1 MAKDQMTNGK
11 AKWLICPAAQKRESF
26 ENSWGGD
33 ESDNQFAPISDDGG
47 LPLFAKSFYAANVK
61 SASVDASALGIFDLW
76 INGRRVTNGGI
87 ADEMK
92 PGWTDYRKHAMFYS
106 YDITDYLVNGENTV
120 LAVTAPGW
128 YGGRISFGSYPDC
141 DISFIAALHI
151 DDDNGKNDIYTDES
165 WQTAKGGIIRFSEI
179 WDGEYI
185 DFNFD
190 DYSKISLPEYDKS
203 AWINAKTKPHD
214 IDITPQVGPAVRI
227 RSGLDRKSQSIV
239 IFEGTKD
246 NGSDFGE
253 INTVAE
259 FDDTDSITLKK
270 GQTAVVDFGQ
280 NMVGWPSIKLC
291 GAMGTEIM
299 IRFGEMLNDS
309 GEKSRGNDN
318 PKGSIYSINY
328 RSAKSKLQYVLSGA
342 GFESCW
348 PIATFFGFR
357 YIQITASDDVK
368 LNDITGLV
376 VGSDTHETG
385 HIETSH
391 AKVNRLIS
399 NILWGQRGNYLSIPT
414 DCPQRNERLGWTGD
428 TQMFCQTAAY
438 NADVDGFFRK
448 WLRDARDSQ
457 NDDGRFTDV
466 IPDVNI
472 VSSGSAAWA
481 DAGIIVPYIMLKMY
495 NDTELVREHYAAMEK
510 YMAWL
515 ESRGMEGP
523 NPTYGDWLDWTL
535 PEQTDK
541 EYISLLYFAHDARLM
556 AAMSKAI
563 GKSDREAHYDELY
576 NEIKAH
582 FNAVYCDE
590 NGDINPAYRTQTGY
604 LLALMTDMLNNERR
618 AKAVSALKAKIIAN
632 GCRLSTGFVG
642 SGLIN
647 EVLSE
652 NGECNLAYSLLL
664 QTENPSWLYSVDQGA
679 TTIWERWNSYTIAD
693 GFGDVAMNSFNHY
706 AYGAVGEWLYRHV
719 AGIEADNEAY
729 GFERVILQP
738 TPDTRK
744 DSEMPSGQEH
754 ITWVKCSYE
763 SKTGE
768 FISNWSTENGGFEYK
783 AKTPVYAKLLL
794 PIVTGG
800 DTFTINGVTHR
811 FDEFECENG
820 RIIIRL
826 APGEYEI
833 IEPHN

>member
-11 AKWLICPAAQKRESF
+11 AKWLICPVAQKRESF
-26 ENSWGGD
+26 ENGWGGD

-47 LPLFAKSFYAANVK
+47 LLLFAKSFYAANVK

-92 PGWTDYRKHAMFYS
+92 PGWTDYRKHVIFYS

-165 WQTAKGGIIRFSEI
+165 WQTAKGGIIRFSDI

-227 RSGLDRKSQSIV
+227 RSGLDRKPQSIV

-259 FDDTDSITLKK
+259 FDDTDSISLKK

-342 GFESCW
+342 GFESCL

-495 NDTELVREHYAAMEK
+495 NDTELVSEHYAAMEK

-541 EYISLLYFAHDARLM
+541 GYISLLYFAHDARLM

-618 AKAVSALKAKIIAN
+618 AKAVSELKAKIIAN

-642 SGLIN
+642 SGLLN

-768 FISNWSTENGGFEYK
+768 IISNWSTENGGFTYE

-811 FDEFECENG
+811 FDEFESENG

>member
-33 ESDNQFAPISDDGG
+33 ESDNQFAPICDDGG
-47 LPLFAKSFYAANVK
+47 LPMFSKSFYVSNVK

-92 PGWTDYRKHAMFYS
+92 PGWTDYRKHVIFYS

-128 YGGRISFGSYPDC
+128 YSGRISFGSYPDC

-165 WQTAKGGIIRFSEI
+165 WQTAKGGIIRFSDI

-227 RSGLDRKSQSIV
+227 RSGLDRKPQSIV

-342 GFESCW
+342 GFESCL

-399 NILWGQRGNYLSIPT
+399 NILWGQRGNYFSIPT

-481 DAGIIVPYIMLKMY
+481 DAGIIVPYIMLKIY
-495 NDTELVREHYAAMEK
+495 NDTELVSEHYAAMEK

-541 EYISLLYFAHDARLM
+541 GYISLLYFAHDARLM

-582 FNAVYCDE
+582 FNSVYCDK
-590 NGDINPAYRTQTGY
+590 NGDIKPDYRTQTGY

-618 AKAVSALKAKIIAN
+618 AKAVSELKAKIIAN

-768 FISNWSTENGGFEYK
+768 IVSNWSTENGGFEYK

-800 DTFTINGVTHR
+800 ETFTLNGVTHR
-811 FDEFECENG
+811 FDEFESENG

>member
-1 MAKDQMTNGK
+1 MAKDEMTNGK
-11 AKWLICPAAQKRESF
+11 AKWLICPAARIRESF
-26 ENSWGGD
+26 DNNWGGD
-33 ESDNQFAPISDDGG
+33 ESDNQFAPICDDGG
-47 LPLFAKSFYAANVK
+47 LPMFSKTFSVNGVK
-61 SASVDASALGIFDLW
+61 SATIDASALGIFDLW
-76 INGRRVTNGGI
+76 INGRRVTDGGI
-87 ADEMK
+87 ADELK
-92 PGWTDYRKHAMFYS
+92 PGWTDYRKHAMYYS
-106 YDITDYLVNGENTV
+106 YDITNYLSDGENTV

-128 YGGRISFGSYPDC
+128 YGGRISFGSYPNC
-141 DISFIAALHI
+141 DICFIAALHI
-151 DDDNGKNDIYTDES
+151 ADNSGNTDIYTDES
-165 WQTAKGGIIRFSEI
+165 WQTAKGGDVRFSDI

-190 DYSKISLPEYDKS
+190 GFAKISMPDYDKS
-203 AWINAKTKPHD
+203 AWIMSKTKQHD
-214 IDITPQVGPAVRI
+214 IDITPKIGPSVRV
-227 RSGLDRKSQSIV
+227 RSGIDRKPQSIV
-239 IFEGTKD
+239 VFDGTKD
-246 NGSDFGE
+246 NGTDFGE

-259 FDDTDSITLKK
+259 YNNTDSITLKK

-280 NMVGWPSIKLC
+280 NMVGWPSIKMS
-291 GAMGTEIM
+291 GEKGTEIM

-342 GFESCW
+342 DSESQL
-348 PIATFFGFR
+348 PIATFYGFR
-357 YIQITASDDVK
+357 YIQITATDDVS
-368 LNDITGLV
+368 LCDITGLV

-385 HIETSH
+385 HIETSNT
-391 AKVNRLIS
+391 KVNRLIS

-438 NADVDGFFRK
+438 NADVDGFFKK
-448 WLRDARDSQ
+448 WLRDVRDSQ
-457 NDDGRFTDV
+457 QDDGKFTDV
-466 IPDVNI
+466 IPDVN

-481 DAGIIVPYIMLKMY
+481 DAGIILPYIMLRMY
-495 NDTELVREHYAAMEK
+495 NDTELIGEHYAAMEK

-515 ESRGMEGP
+515 ESRDMQGP
-523 NPTYGDWLDWTL
+523 NPRYGDWLDWTL

-556 AAMSKAI
+556 SAMSTAI
-563 GKSDREAHYDELY
+563 GKIDRAKHYDDLY
-576 NEIKAH
+576 NKIKAH
-582 FNAVYCDE
+582 FDSVYCDE
-590 NGDINPAYRTQTGY
+590 NGDIKPQYCTQTGY
-604 LLALMTDMLNNERR
+604 LLALMTDMLDGKRR
-618 AKAVSALKAKIIAN
+618 AKAVSALKDKIIAN
-632 GCRLSTGFVG
+632 GYRLSTGFVG
-642 SGLIN
+642 SGLLN

-738 TPDTRK
+738 TPDTRTP
-744 DSEMPSGQEH
+744 DEMPSDQER

-763 SKTGE
+763 SRTGK
-768 FISNWSTENGGFEYK
+768 IVSNWSTENGGFTYE
-783 AKTPVYAKLLL
+783 AQTPVYAKLLL

-800 DTFTINGVTHR
+800 ETFTINGITHR
-811 FDEFECENG
+811 FDEYESENG
-820 RIIIRL
+820 RVVIRL

-833 IEPHN
+833 TEPKD